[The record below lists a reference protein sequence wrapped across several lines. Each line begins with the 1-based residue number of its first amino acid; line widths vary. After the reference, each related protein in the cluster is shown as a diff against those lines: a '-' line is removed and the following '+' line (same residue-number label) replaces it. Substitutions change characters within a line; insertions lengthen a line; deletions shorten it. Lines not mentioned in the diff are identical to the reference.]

1 VRILVAGGA
10 GFVGNHF
17 CRRLIDEGHAVT
29 CVDNLVTGRRS
40 NIDDLLGRAGFTFI
54 DMDISALDPSALVPE
69 APEVIVHLASP
80 ASPSDFSRIPLEI
93 MAVNSLGTWRLL
105 ELAQAVGAALVYA
118 STSEAYGDP
127 LIHPQPETYWGNVDP
142 VGPRSCYDE
151 SKRFGEALV
160 TAFRGNRGVRAA
172 IVRIFNTYGPAM
184 RLDDGRVIP
193 AFVDAILEKRPLPV
207 QGDGTQTRS
216 FQYVSDLVDGLRLVA
231 LDPDLD
237 GLLLNIGNPDE
248 MSVEALATRLLDI
261 AGSSQDIA
269 YTPARSGDPQRRCP
283 DITRM
288 HERYGWQPL
297 VSLDEGLRR
306 TLDWFVNTRV
316 NHAVPAGGH
325 R

>member
-1 VRILVAGGA
+1 MNILVAGGA

-17 CRRLIDEGHAVT
+17 CRRMIAESHAVT

-40 NIDDLLGRAGFTFI
+40 NIDDLLGQPGFTFI
-54 DMDISALDPSALVPE
+54 ETDVTTLDPVTMVPE
-69 APEVIVHLASP
+69 APDVIVHLASP
-80 ASPSDFSRIPLEI
+80 ASPSDFERIPLDI
-93 MAVNSLGTWRLL
+93 LAVNAIGTWRLL
-105 ELAQAVGAALVYA
+105 ELADAAGAALVYA

-127 LIHPQPETYWGNVDP
+127 LVHPQPETYWGNVDP

-151 SKRFGEALV
+151 GKRFGEALV
-160 TAFRGNRGVRAA
+160 SAFRRERGVKAA

-193 AFVDAILEKRPLPV
+193 AFVDAILENRPLPV

-248 MSVEALATRLLDI
+248 ITVETLARRLIDL
-261 AGSSQDIA
+261 AGSNQQIA
-269 YTPARSGDPQRRCP
+269 HTAARSGDPQRRCP
-283 DITRM
+283 DITRI
-288 HERYGWQPL
+288 HERYGWRPV
-297 VSLDEGLRR
+297 VSLDEGFGR
-306 TLDWFVNTRV
+306 TLEWFTRTRLGEG
-316 NHAVPAGGH
+316 VPTGGH
-325 R
+325 